1 MPGGL
6 QSGELGRSTG
16 ILPVFHGQDG
26 RATRDFAVLLAL
38 LPSDRPFSTG
48 GAIASRIARRRPLT
62 TPKNHHAANS
72 GRLISEEPWPF
83 FVGNRGWARIS
94 KYLSAARRER
104 RPRLVGGAT
113 MNAILNEPIPRFPS
127 SIVARQ
133 LALASYADR
142 LCRQL
147 SRSSPDQAAI
157 STDSFSKQLSPTA
170 NSGSSIGT
178 KSPAS
183 LVGLRRDVRLQA

>member
-1 MPGGL
+1 
-6 QSGELGRSTG
+6 
-16 ILPVFHGQDG
+16 
-26 RATRDFAVLLAL
+26 
-38 LPSDRPFSTG
+38 
-48 GAIASRIARRRPLT
+48 
-62 TPKNHHAANS
+62 
-72 GRLISEEPWPF
+72 
-83 FVGNRGWARIS
+83 
-94 KYLSAARRER
+94 
-104 RPRLVGGAT
+104 

-127 SIVARQ
+127 SIVARR

-157 STDSFSKQLSPTA
+157 STDSFSRQLSPTA